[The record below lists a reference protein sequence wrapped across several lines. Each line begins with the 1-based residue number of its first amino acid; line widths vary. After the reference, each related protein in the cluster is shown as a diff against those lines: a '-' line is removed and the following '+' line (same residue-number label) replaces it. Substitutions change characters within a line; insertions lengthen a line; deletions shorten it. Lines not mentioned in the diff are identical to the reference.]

1 LQLLETI
8 LAKNTFEKTKT
19 LMEAC
24 SDISQNRHNSLT
36 TTYYLTLKRFVRQG
50 GKSIADITK
59 YNNEKIVKQM
69 INEQESSS
77 AYQQEIR

>member
-1 LQLLETI
+1 
-8 LAKNTFEKTKT
+8 
-19 LMEAC
+19 MEAC

-59 YNNEKIVKQM
+59 YNNEKIF
-69 INEQESSS
+69 
-77 AYQQEIR
+77 